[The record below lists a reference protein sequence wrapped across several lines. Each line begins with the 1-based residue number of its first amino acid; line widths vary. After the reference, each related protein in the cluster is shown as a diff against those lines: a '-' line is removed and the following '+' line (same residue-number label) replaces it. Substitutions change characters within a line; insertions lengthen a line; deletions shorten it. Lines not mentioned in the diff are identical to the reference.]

1 MTARDVMVRDPVTVK
16 PSTPVNEVARLL
28 VEHRIGGVPV
38 VTDEGHVI
46 GIVTETDLF
55 LKEKGVPFSMV
66 KLPSLFNQWV
76 KPEQLEQLY
85 ANARTYTAAD
95 IMTQSVVT
103 ATPETEVSQIAELMM
118 RRRIKRVPIV
128 EEGRLVGIV
137 TSQDLIRRLACR
149 P

>member
-1 MTARDVMVRDPVTVK
+1 MKARDVMVRDPVTVK

-38 VTDEGHVI
+38 VADEGLLI

-76 KPEQLEQLY
+76 KPKQLEQLY
-85 ANARTYTAAD
+85 ANARRYTAAD

-103 ATPETEVSQIAELMM
+103 TTPDTEVSRIAELMM

-128 EEGRLVGIV
+128 EGGRLVGIV
-137 TSQDLIRRLACR
+137 TSHDLIRRLACR